1 MGYLDGASSG
11 FLMFEAGR
19 IFEKKIKDE
28 REWKKK
34 AIRRAPST
42 HPRMLEPF
50 CHTRKSVG
58 IPVGIARAFCHNAT
72 VLRPL
77 RNNQPLWLPMIL

>member
-1 MGYLDGASSG
+1 MGYLDGASNG

-34 AIRRAPST
+34 AIRRAK
-42 HPRMLEPF
+42 H
-50 CHTRKSVG
+50 
-58 IPVGIARAFCHNAT
+58 A
-72 VLRPL
+72 PL
-77 RNNQPLWLPMIL
+77 YA